1 MEFEKWSAIRACADN
16 VGDSPPWVAWVGC
29 LRGKSACLGDM
40 LVWVAWV
47 TCFRGWCGWHAC
59 VGDLLA

>member
-16 VGDSPPWVAWVGC
+16 VGDSLPWVAWVGC
-29 LRGKSACLGDM
+29 LRGKSACVGDM

-47 TCFRGWCGWHAC
+47 TCFRG
-59 VGDLLA
+59 